1 MGCCGTA
8 RKYLQLIVRE
18 CNFPFMAYKRDNL
31 TKVVDPAPHLTA
43 GEVARRIAPSLD
55 SDEIA
60 RTAQRVKHYAR
71 DGLIHAIDGGG
82 EGPGRY
88 RRYSDYSV
96 FNAALVQ
103 EMKISGVPADAIGPA
118 ISKMYEKGD
127 GISPILKALGRWIE
141 VAHAKNLGPPF
152 SMPTIYL
159 VVPCAGGEAWTGD
172 DLSQAPIGSAQ
183 FVFNVA
189 LIFEKVRP

>member
-1 MGCCGTA
+1 
-8 RKYLQLIVRE
+8 
-18 CNFPFMAYKRDNL
+18 MAFDPKRL
-31 TKVVDPAPHLTA
+31 KRVVDPAPHLTA
-43 GEVARRIAPSLD
+43 RDVARRIASSLD

-71 DGLIHAIDGGG
+71 DGLIYADDGGG

-103 EMKISGVPADAIGPA
+103 EMKLSGVPAGAITNA
-118 ISKMYEKGD
+118 MELMCTKVEVLSL
-127 GISPILKALGRWIE
+127 SPIQKAIMRWIE
-141 VAHAKNLGPPF
+141 VVHAKYPDRPI
-152 SMPTIYL
+152 SMPVIYL
-159 VVPCAGGEAWTGD
+159 VVNCADGEAWTGD
-172 DLSQAPIGSAQ
+172 DLSQAPIGPAQ

-189 LIFEKVRP
+189 AIFEKVWL